1 MAAKES
7 YKNVLLLISA
17 VATAIATYIAYLAYS
32 ARPYTVM
39 VVYEAKNNTEIF
51 HSSGEVTIQPK
62 NIQRDNGFLEF
73 DLPFKISNEG
83 DKDSEGIIAWVRA
96 EGAELKIQNQ
106 DWSVGEYAEQ
116 QWCVTKIDRLR
127 PHSWQK
133 PALLRGRI
141 KEGVREIRIYWQ
153 IIAYNAAPT
162 EDVITLRF
170 QLAWTSHAHCIRG
183 TS

>member
-1 MAAKES
+1 
-7 YKNVLLLISA
+7 
-17 VATAIATYIAYLAYS
+17 
-32 ARPYTVM
+32 M

-51 HSSGEVTIQPK
+51 HSSGEVTIQLK

-162 EDVITLRF
+162 EDVITLR
-170 QLAWTSHAHCIRG
+170 S
-183 TS
+183 